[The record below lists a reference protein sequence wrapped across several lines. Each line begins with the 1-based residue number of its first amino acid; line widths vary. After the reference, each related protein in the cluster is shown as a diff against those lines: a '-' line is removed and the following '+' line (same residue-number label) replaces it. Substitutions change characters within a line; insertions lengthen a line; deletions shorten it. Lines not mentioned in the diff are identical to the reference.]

1 MSCERYE
8 VSVLLPSLNV
18 AVKGFTVATEEE
30 AEKRMIEEWPMAVAV
45 FVTKKEEDNVRQ
57 Y

>member
-1 MSCERYE
+1 MSYERYE
-8 VSVLLPSLNV
+8 VEVLLPSLNV

-30 AEKRMIEEWPMAVAV
+30 ATERMLGEWPMAVAV
-45 FVTKKEEDNVRQ
+45 FATKKEDNVRQ